1 MAKRQ
6 NEFHS
11 IEELMNDFISEN
23 KLSKGLQKISVEEA
37 WVKLMGQGV
46 ASYTQSVSLN
56 GKTLVVRLN
65 SSVLRE
71 ELSYGK
77 EKIIHMMN
85 EELKSEIIS
94 KVLLT

>member
-11 IEELMNDFISEN
+11 IQDLMKDVIKEN
-23 KLSKGLQKISVEEA
+23 NLSKGMQKISVEEA
-37 WVKLMGQGV
+37 WIKLMGSGV
-46 ASYTQSVSLN
+46 VSYTDKVELN
-56 GKTLVVRLN
+56 GKTLIVRLK

-77 EKIIHMMN
+77 DKIIKMMN
-85 EELKSEIIS
+85 EELGESLIS
-94 KVLLT
+94 KIMLT

>member
-11 IEELMNDFISEN
+11 LQDLMKDVIKVNNLTKGIN
-23 KLSKGLQKISVEEA
+23 KMSVQDA
-37 WVKLMGQGV
+37 WAKLMGNGV
-46 ASYTQSVSLN
+46 VSYTQSVDLQN
-56 GKTLVVRLN
+56 RTLIVKLK

-77 EKIIHMMN
+77 DKIMKMMN
-85 EELKSEIIS
+85 EELGENLIS
-94 KVLLT
+94 KIMLA